1 MAKYEKFGPFL
12 ARQRAPEIKM
22 AFAEIERVLGAP
34 LPASAYK
41 HRPWWSNNPSNNAL
55 TKTWLE
61 AGYETTQVD
70 MANRRL
76 VFQRVIKAAPP
87 AEPGQRIR
95 QLLGSLKGLLQIE
108 DGYDLS
114 APALPEWGRDLE
126 AKYGAER
133 HGNARR

>member
-12 ARQRAPEIKM
+12 ARQRAPKIKM
-22 AFAEIERVLGAP
+22 AFAEIERVLGSP

-55 TKTWLE
+55 TKAWLE

-70 MANRRL
+70 MEHRHL
-76 VFQRVIKAAPP
+76 VFQRVAK
-87 AEPGQRIR
+87 PGQKIR
-95 QLLGSLKGLLQIE
+95 QLLGSLRRLLQIE

-114 APALPEWGRDLE
+114 ALALPDWGRDLE
-126 AKYGAER
+126 AKYGAGR